1 MFSHKENFLPK
12 NFLAP
17 KKFPPKKI
25 FTHKIFTPISFYN
38 SSIFN
43 CQTILCRPEM
53 STVVRKSSYH
63 SHQNNPLQ
71 STDVQLA
78 ARGREGLCHLRLF
91 VRGLR
96 PAGALGSLA
105 GEHPIKVHF
114 EEIVNYTFSGGEG
127 AEEATATSTES
138 E

>member
-1 MFSHKENFLPK
+1 
-12 NFLAP
+12 
-17 KKFPPKKI
+17 
-25 FTHKIFTPISFYN
+25 
-38 SSIFN
+38 
-43 CQTILCRPEM
+43 M

-78 ARGREGLCHLRLF
+78 ARGREGLCHLRLL

-114 EEIVNYTFSGGEG
+114 EEIVNFTFSGGEG

-138 E
+138 EREAGEEPHPDGEGRETPGEASWPQVKDIK